1 MNATAVTI
9 VTLSSIPVLVLLPQV
24 LRHNGTNIVIII
36 LKLLM
41 NATAV
46 TIVTLSCVG
55 STATSTTA

>member
-1 MNATAVTI
+1 M
-9 VTLSSIPVLVLLPQV
+9 LLLLLLLHFPVLVLLPQV